1 MKEGRCWRRRRETEE
16 VCTVLR
22 RKTER
27 KSMKVNE
34 RERES
39 SARGL
44 NGRGSVST
52 PDILSR
58 EAVHAIRIAATPVW
72 RVDINVAA
80 RITNSING
88 RGKAVGAATIGLKLF
103 SQREIFLSPSE
114 SNAERQCIAC
124 RSGEMSS
131 LFFAGISILANS
143 MIVRR

>member
-1 MKEGRCWRRRRETEE
+1 MNERDEERQRE
-16 VCTVLR
+16 R
-22 RKTER
+22 
-27 KSMKVNE
+27 E

-58 EAVHAIRIAATPVW
+58 EAVHAIRIVATPVW

-88 RGKAVGAATIGLKLF
+88 RGKAAGAATIGLKLF
-103 SQREIFLSPSE
+103 SQREILLSSSK
-114 SNAERQCIAC
+114 SNGRATTYRVC
-124 RSGEMSS
+124 RSNEMFSS
-131 LFFAGISILANS
+131 FLLAHQYSSRQFNDCQ
-143 MIVRR
+143 R